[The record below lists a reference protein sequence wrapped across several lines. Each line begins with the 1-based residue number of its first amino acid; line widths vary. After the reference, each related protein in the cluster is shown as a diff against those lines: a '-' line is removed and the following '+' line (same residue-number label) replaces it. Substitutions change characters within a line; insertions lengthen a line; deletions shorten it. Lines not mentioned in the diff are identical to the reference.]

1 MAVAGVVIETLPG
14 KAQAVAGRLNNL
26 SGLRIQGDDGLSRIV
41 AIWKIPGRT
50 EPESLA
56 ETLCAWDG
64 DILNVLSTSADGEE

>member
-14 KAQAVAGRLNNL
+14 KAQAVAGRLSSL
-26 SGLRIQGDDGLSRIV
+26 SGLRVQGDDGLSRVIAV
-41 AIWKIPGRT
+41 WKIPGHT

-64 DILNVLSTSADGEE
+64 DILSVLSTSRDGEE